1 MAMSSTAALV
11 VAILP
16 RKMAQQAVAQHAI
29 SIRLACKA
37 FGISETCYR
46 YQAKL
51 SDDNALIAEQ
61 LIELTEENSDWGLVC
76 ASRIYGMLRVAAG
89 ITSGF
94 TVFTEL
100 ALNLR
105 IKPRRR
111 LKRHAPEPL
120 KEPTEKI
127 RFGH

>member
-1 MAMSSTAALV
+1 
-11 VAILP
+11 
-16 RKMAQQAVAQHAI
+16 MAQQAVAQHAI

-61 LIELTEENSDWGLVC
+61 LIELTEEKFRLGLLVC

-94 TVFTEL
+94 TAFTVSW
-100 ALNLR
+100 
-105 IKPRRR
+105 
-111 LKRHAPEPL
+111 H
-120 KEPTEKI
+120 
-127 RFGH
+127 

>member
-1 MAMSSTAALV
+1 
-11 VAILP
+11 
-16 RKMAQQAVAQHAI
+16 MAQQAVAQHAI

-61 LIELTEENSDWGLVC
+61 LIELTEKIPIGALVC

-94 TVFTEL
+94 TAFTVSW
-100 ALNLR
+100 
-105 IKPRRR
+105 
-111 LKRHAPEPL
+111 H
-120 KEPTEKI
+120 
-127 RFGH
+127 